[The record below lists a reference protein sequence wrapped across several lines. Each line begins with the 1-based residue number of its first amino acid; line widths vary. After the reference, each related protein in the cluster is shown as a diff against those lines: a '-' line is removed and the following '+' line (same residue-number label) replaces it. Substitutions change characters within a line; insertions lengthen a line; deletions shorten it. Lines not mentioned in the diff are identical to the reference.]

1 MVLTFSGANVNQ
13 TAATNRTLWPLTG
26 GSLSLDLH
34 HPWTYLFVNLGLG
47 TVYPTFNITLTNQL
61 LNETGNGTLCL
72 PQVVL
77 PSSFTPSDGQNAS
90 IQVVTVGAS
99 GSALY
104 NVSDPSIRYASPM
117 SSSQPSLCSH
127 SLLFGTG
134 VERDRGRF
142 DLTDIET
149 QCADITFSSNATTL
163 SGDRCTNSSNVKIS
177 VVDGTT
183 TTTLA
188 ANSSSTHSAA
198 SGKSSELM
206 TAAGIAVV
214 LGGIFAS
221 LLI

>member
-1 MVLTFSGANVNQ
+1 MLASLATAHFTIEYPEMRGDSFATGASQYIYPCANVNQ
-13 TAATNRTLWPLTG
+13 TEATNRTLWPLTG

-47 TVYPTFNITLTNQL
+47 TVYPTFNITLTNQF
-61 LNETGNGTLCL
+61 LNETGNGILCMS
-72 PQVVL
+72 QVGL

-104 NVSDPSIRYASPM
+104 N
-117 SSSQPSLCSH
+117 
-127 SLLFGTG
+127 
-134 VERDRGRF
+134 
-142 DLTDIET
+142 
-149 QCADITFSSNATTL
+149 CADITFSSNATTL
-163 SGDRCTNSSNVKIS
+163 SGDKCTNSSNVKIS

-183 TTTLA
+183 ATTSA

-206 TAAGIAVV
+206 TAASIAVV
-214 LGGIFAS
+214 LGGVFAS

>member
-104 NVSDPSIRYASPM
+104 NVSDVSIGSDSPM
-117 SSSQPSLCSH
+117 PTSQPSFC
-127 SLLFGTG
+127 F
-134 VERDRGRF
+134 
-142 DLTDIET
+142 
-149 QCADITFSSNATTL
+149 N
-163 SGDRCTNSSNVKIS
+163 
-177 VVDGTT
+177 
-183 TTTLA
+183 
-188 ANSSSTHSAA
+188 
-198 SGKSSELM
+198 
-206 TAAGIAVV
+206 
-214 LGGIFAS
+214 S
-221 LLI
+221 LLIGQGV